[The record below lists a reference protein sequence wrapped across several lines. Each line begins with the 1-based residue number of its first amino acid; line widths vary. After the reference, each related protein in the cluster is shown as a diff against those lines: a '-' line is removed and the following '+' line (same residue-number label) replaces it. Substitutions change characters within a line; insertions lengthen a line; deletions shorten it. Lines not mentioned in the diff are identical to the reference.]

1 MESRRNPLI
10 ASGLCEIGFVW
21 LFFLSLV
28 ERDAGLR
35 GFPLQNSVCVKC
47 LRPAVNDWL
56 RLGPGTRVP
65 PCAIYPRNR
74 SEKAAGLY
82 DPCGTR

>member
-1 MESRRNPLI
+1 METRRNPLI

-28 ERDAGLR
+28 ERDGGLR
-35 GFPLQNSVCVKC
+35 GLALQNSERVKC

-56 RLGPGTRVP
+56 RLGPLRSSSLLRIARVSSVSV
-65 PCAIYPRNR
+65 RR
-74 SEKAAGLY
+74 
-82 DPCGTR
+82 